1 MKGRREERMMGPVI
15 YHVDEGTNIHVEPHP
30 DQMHIALT
38 TVVEGK
44 PTVTITYSIDELLT
58 FVHLLLH
65 SLDKIR

>member
-1 MKGRREERMMGPVI
+1 MMSGPI
-15 YHVDEGTNIHVEPHP
+15 MYHVDEGTNIHIEPHP

-65 SLDKIR
+65 NLDKIR

>member
-1 MKGRREERMMGPVI
+1 MMIGSDI
-15 YHVDEGTNIHVEPHP
+15 YRVDERTNIHVEPHP
-30 DQMHIALT
+30 DQTHIALT

-58 FVHLLLH
+58 FVHLLLQ